1 MSGRLHADNFEITFK
16 FRMSCFNEA
25 IQKLRFVPTCRTE
38 MSFNIA
44 KRNEE
49 SNFMRVLPDKERPEV
64 LVEQRL
70 MFEENC

>member
-1 MSGRLHADNFEITFK
+1 MPGRLPADTFEVTFK
-16 FRMSCFNEA
+16 FKVKILLPPAGLECHLLN
-25 IQKLRFVPTCRTE
+25 K
-38 MSFNIA
+38 A

>member
-1 MSGRLHADNFEITFK
+1 MPGRLPADNFEITFK
-16 FRMSCFNEA
+16 FRMSYFNKA